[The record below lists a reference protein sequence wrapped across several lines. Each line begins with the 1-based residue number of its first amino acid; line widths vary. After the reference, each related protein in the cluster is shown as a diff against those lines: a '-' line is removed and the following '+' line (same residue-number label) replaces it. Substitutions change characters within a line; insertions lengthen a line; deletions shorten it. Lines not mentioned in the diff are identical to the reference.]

1 MTLDE
6 IVSDYI
12 RKYRDGARAEMDT
25 FRNEKSGTAA
35 IRRAALC
42 ELPDGK
48 RHPHQYRIPRRLL
61 QLAEGRLQA
70 AARRLAN
77 PADFDAVHAI
87 VAAEIGAIHGI
98 GKLMVYDIAQRIGA
112 FFRKHPRRIY
122 LHQGT
127 KQGAAVLG
135 FRGETLDPALL
146 PPAFSRLSAA
156 EIEDCLCIYKDRLAG
171 VKRKRPGSRCV
182 TARQA
187 HGCVK

>member
-12 RKYRDGARAEMDT
+12 REYREGARAEMDT
-25 FRNEKSGTAA
+25 FRNEKSRTSA

-42 ELPDGK
+42 ESPDGK

-61 QLAEGRLQA
+61 RLAEGRLQT
-70 AARRLAN
+70 AARRLTNA
-77 PADFDAVHAI
+77 ADFEVLHMI
-87 VAAEIGAIHGI
+87 VGTEIGAIHGI
-98 GKLMVYDIAQRIGA
+98 GRLMVYDVAQRIGA
-112 FFRKHPRRIY
+112 FFGKYPRRIY
-122 LHQGT
+122 LHRGT

-156 EIEDCLCIYKDRLAG
+156 EIEDCLCIYKDHFAG
-171 VKRKRPGSRCV
+171 VNRKRLGLHCV
-182 TARQA
+182 IARQS